1 LAAIVAE
8 YVRVLFLQF
17 NATPCFFFPR
27 KNIFL
32 VPSFIHK
39 YMYELLFWSRGVA
52 LKFMTQ
58 VRGREQE
65 HVHVDGAFNYDH

>member
-1 LAAIVAE
+1 M
-8 YVRVLFLQF
+8 
-17 NATPCFFFPR
+17 
-27 KNIFL
+27 
-32 VPSFIHK
+32 HD
-39 YMYELLFWSRGVA
+39 MLFWSRGVA